1 MSDATLKARLTE
13 AMKAAMRAQDK
24 ARLGAIRLIQADIKR
39 VEVDERI
46 EVDDARVLAIL
57 DKMVK
62 QRRDSIQ
69 QFESA
74 GRTDLVAIEAGELA
88 VIQEFLPRALGEA
101 DLELLIDDAMRESGA
116 VAMKDM
122 GKVIAVLKTKFAGQM
137 DFGKASGLVKAAL
150 MAS

>member
-13 AMKAAMRAQDK
+13 AMKAAMRAQEK
-24 ARLGAIRLIQADIKR
+24 ARLGAIRLMLAEIKR

-46 EVDDARVLAIL
+46 ELDDARVLAIL
-57 DKMVK
+57 DKMIK

-74 GRTDLVAIEAGELA
+74 GRMDLVEIEAGELA
-88 VIQEFLPRALGEA
+88 VIQEFLPRALDEA
-101 DLELLIDDAMRESGA
+101 ELELLIDDAMRESGA

-122 GKVIAVLKTKFAGQM
+122 GKVMAILKPQVQGRADM
-137 DFGKASGLVKAAL
+137 GLVSQRIKARLA
-150 MAS
+150 

>member
-46 EVDDARVLAIL
+46 EVDDARVLVIL

-74 GRTDLVAIEAGELA
+74 GRMDLVAIEAGELA
-88 VIQEFLPRALGEA
+88 VIQEFLPQALGEA
-101 DLELLIDDAMRESGA
+101 ELELLIDDAMRESGA

-122 GKVIAVLKTKFAGQM
+122 GKVMAILKPQVQGRADM
-137 DFGKASGLVKAAL
+137 GLVSQRIKARLA
-150 MAS
+150 

>member
-13 AMKAAMRAQDK
+13 AMKAAMRAQEK
-24 ARLGAIRLIQADIKR
+24 ARLGAIRLMLAEIKR

-46 EVDDARVLAIL
+46 ELDDARVLAIL
-57 DKMVK
+57 DKMIK

-74 GRTDLVAIEAGELA
+74 GRTDLVEIEAGELA
-88 VIQEFLPRALGEA
+88 VIQEFLPQALGEA
-101 DLELLIDDAMRESGA
+101 ELALLIDDAVRESGA

-122 GKVIAVLKTKFAGQM
+122 GKVMAILKPQVQGRADM
-137 DFGKASGLVKAAL
+137 GLVSQRIKARLA
-150 MAS
+150 

>member
-13 AMKAAMRAQDK
+13 AMKAAMRAQEK
-24 ARLGAIRLIQADIKR
+24 ARLGAIRLMLAEIKR

-46 EVDDARVLAIL
+46 ELDDARVLAIL
-57 DKMVK
+57 DKMIK

-74 GRTDLVAIEAGELA
+74 GRMDLVEIEAGELA
-88 VIQEFLPRALGEA
+88 VIQEFLPQALGEA
-101 DLELLIDDAMRESGA
+101 ELELLIDDAMRESGA

-122 GKVIAVLKTKFAGQM
+122 GKVMAILKPQVQGRADM
-137 DFGKASGLVKAAL
+137 GLVSQRIKARLA
-150 MAS
+150 

>member
-13 AMKAAMRAQDK
+13 AMNAAMRAQEK
-24 ARLGAIRLIQADIKR
+24 ARLGAIRLMLAEIKR

-46 EVDDARVLAIL
+46 ELDDARVLAIL
-57 DKMVK
+57 DKMIK

-74 GRTDLVAIEAGELA
+74 GRTDLVEIEAGELA
-88 VIQEFLPRALGEA
+88 VIQEFLPQALGEA
-101 DLELLIDDAMRESGA
+101 ELALLIDDAMRESGA

-122 GKVIAVLKTKFAGQM
+122 GKVMAILKPQVQGRADM
-137 DFGKASGLVKAAL
+137 GLVSQRIKARL
-150 MAS
+150 T

>member
-13 AMKAAMRAQDK
+13 AMKAAMRAQEK
-24 ARLGAIRLIQADIKR
+24 ARLGAIRLMLAEIKR

-46 EVDDARVLAIL
+46 ELDDARVLAIL
-57 DKMVK
+57 DKMIK

-74 GRTDLVAIEAGELA
+74 GRTDLVEIEAGELA
-88 VIQEFLPRALGEA
+88 VIQEFLPQALGEA
-101 DLELLIDDAMRESGA
+101 ELELLIDGAIRESGA

-122 GKVIAVLKTKFAGQM
+122 GKVMAILKPQVQGRADM
-137 DFGKASGLVKAAL
+137 GLVSQRIKARL
-150 MAS
+150 S

>member
-13 AMKAAMRAQDK
+13 AMKAAMRAQEK
-24 ARLGAIRLIQADIKR
+24 ARLGAIRLIQAEIKR

-46 EVDDARVLAIL
+46 ELDDARVLAIL
-57 DKMVK
+57 DKMIK

-74 GRTDLVAIEAGELA
+74 GRMDLVEIEAGELA
-88 VIQEFLPRALGEA
+88 VIQEFLPQALGEA
-101 DLELLIDDAMRESGA
+101 ELELLIDGAIRESGA

-122 GKVIAVLKTKFAGQM
+122 GKVMAILKPQVQGRADM
-137 DFGKASGLVKAAL
+137 GLVSQRIKARL
-150 MAS
+150 S

>member
-46 EVDDARVLAIL
+46 EVDDARVLVIL

-74 GRTDLVAIEAGELA
+74 GRMDLVEIEAGELA
-88 VIQEFLPRALGEA
+88 VIQEFLPQALGEA
-101 DLELLIDDAMRESGA
+101 ELALLIDDAMHESGA

-122 GKVIAVLKTKFAGQM
+122 GKVMAILKPQVQGRADM
-137 DFGKASGLVKAAL
+137 GLVSQRIKARLA
-150 MAS
+150 

>member
-1 MSDATLKARLTE
+1 MSDATLKARITE
-13 AMKAAMRAQDK
+13 AMKAAMRAQEK
-24 ARLGAIRLIQADIKR
+24 ARLGAIRLIQAEIQR

-46 EVDDARVLAIL
+46 ELDDARVLAIL

-74 GRTDLVAIEAGELA
+74 GRMDLVAIEAGELA
-88 VIQEFLPRALGEA
+88 VIQEFLPQALGEA
-101 DLELLIDDAMRESGA
+101 ELELLIDDAMRESGA

-122 GKVIAVLKTKFAGQM
+122 GKVMAILKPQVQGRADM
-137 DFGKASGLVKAAL
+137 GLVSQRIKARL
-150 MAS
+150 S

>member
-13 AMKAAMRAQDK
+13 AMKAAMRAQEK
-24 ARLGAIRLIQADIKR
+24 ARLGAIRLMLAEIKR

-46 EVDDARVLAIL
+46 ELDDARVLAIL
-57 DKMVK
+57 DKMIK

-74 GRTDLVAIEAGELA
+74 GRTDLVEIEAGELA
-88 VIQEFLPRALGEA
+88 VIQEFLPRALDEA
-101 DLELLIDDAMRESGA
+101 ELELLIDDAMRESGA

-122 GKVIAVLKTKFAGQM
+122 GKVMAILKPQVQGRADM
-137 DFGKASGLVKAAL
+137 GLVSQRIKARLA
-150 MAS
+150 

>member
-13 AMKAAMRAQDK
+13 AMKAAMRAQEK
-24 ARLGAIRLIQADIKR
+24 ARLGAIRLMQAEIKR

-46 EVDDARVLAIL
+46 ELDDARVLAIL
-57 DKMVK
+57 DKMIK

-74 GRTDLVAIEAGELA
+74 GRTDLVEIEAGELA
-88 VIQEFLPRALGEA
+88 VIQEFLPQALGEA
-101 DLELLIDDAMRESGA
+101 ELALLIDDAMRESGA

-122 GKVIAVLKTKFAGQM
+122 GKVMAILKPQVQGRADM
-137 DFGKASGLVKAAL
+137 GLVSQRIKARLA
-150 MAS
+150 

>member
-46 EVDDARVLAIL
+46 EVDDARVLVIL

-74 GRTDLVAIEAGELA
+74 GRMDLVAIEAGELA
-88 VIQEFLPRALGEA
+88 VIQEFLPQALGEA
-101 DLELLIDDAMRESGA
+101 ELELLIDDAMRESGA

-122 GKVIAVLKTKFAGQM
+122 GKVMAILKPQVQGRADM
-137 DFGKASGLVKAAL
+137 GLVSQRIKARL
-150 MAS
+150 T

>member
-13 AMKAAMRAQDK
+13 AMKAAMRAQEK
-24 ARLGAIRLIQADIKR
+24 ARLGAIRLMLAEIKR

-46 EVDDARVLAIL
+46 ELDDARVLAIL
-57 DKMVK
+57 DKMIK

-74 GRTDLVAIEAGELA
+74 GRMDLVDIEAGELA
-88 VIQEFLPRALGEA
+88 VIQEFLPQALGEA
-101 DLELLIDDAMRESGA
+101 ELALLIDDAMRESGA

-122 GKVIAVLKTKFAGQM
+122 GKVMAILKPQVQGRADM
-137 DFGKASGLVKAAL
+137 GLVSQRIKARLA
-150 MAS
+150 